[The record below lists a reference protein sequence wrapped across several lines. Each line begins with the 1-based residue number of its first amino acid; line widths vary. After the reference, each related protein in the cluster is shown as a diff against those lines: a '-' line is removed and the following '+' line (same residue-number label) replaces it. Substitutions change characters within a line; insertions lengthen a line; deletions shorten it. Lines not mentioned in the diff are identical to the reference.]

1 MEGTRLMS
9 DASAAPATTTARRPV
24 ALIVLAAGSGTRMNS
39 ALPKPLHELAGRPL
53 VAHALAAGRALDP
66 QRIVVVTGHGADAVE
81 AAVAEADPDAICVRQ
96 AEQLGTGHAVMQAA
110 GALDGFEGDA
120 VVLYA
125 DTPFL
130 TPETLDRLRSART
143 DHDVVVLGFEA
154 ADPGRYGRLVIEGGD
169 LLRIV
174 EAKDASAAELA
185 IRICNSGVMAADAAA
200 LMAHLARVEPK
211 NAAGEYYLTD
221 VVAVARAAD
230 QSAGAVLCPEDET
243 LGIDSRAGLA
253 RAEARFQAM
262 ARARA
267 LEDGVTLTWPDS
279 VVFSADTV
287 IGRDAVIEPH
297 VVFGPGVTVETGAR
311 IRAFSHLE
319 GCHVSQGAVVGPY
332 ARLRPD
338 AEIGNDARIGNFV
351 EVKAAQIGEGTKVN
365 HLSYIGDAELGPGT
379 NVGAGTVTC
388 NYDGVMKHRTI
399 IGRNVFIGS
408 DTMLVAPVTVG
419 DGAMT
424 ASGSV
429 ITEDVPAD
437 ALAVGRARQVNKPGL
452 ARRLMDRL
460 RALKEERKG

>member
-1 MEGTRLMS
+1 MADLPQR
-9 DASAAPATTTARRPV
+9 SAPVTAQRPV
-24 ALIVLAAGSGTRMNS
+24 ALIVLAAGAGTRMNS
-39 ALPKPLHELAGRPL
+39 DLPKPLHELGGRPL

-66 QRIVVVTGHGADAVE
+66 ERVIVVTGHGADAVE
-81 AAVAEADPDAICVRQ
+81 AAVAEADPEAFCVRQ
-96 AEQLGTGHAVMQAA
+96 EEQKGTGHAVLQAA
-110 GALDGFEGDA
+110 PALEGFDGDA

-130 TPETLDRLRSART
+130 APETIERLRAARM

-154 ADPGRYGRLVIEGGD
+154 ADPGRYGRLVMEGD
-169 LLRIV
+169 ALMRIV
-174 EAKDASAAELA
+174 EAKDATTEELA
-185 IRICNSGVMAADAAA
+185 ITTCNSGVMAANAA
-200 LMAHLARVEPK
+200 LLMGHLGRIAPQ

-221 VVAVARAAD
+221 VVALARAAG
-230 QSAGAVLCPEDET
+230 QSAGVVLCSEDET
-243 LGIDSRAGLA
+243 LGVDSRAGLA
-253 RAEARFQAM
+253 RAEARFQALCRS
-262 ARARA
+262 RAMEA
-267 LEDGVTLTWPDS
+267 GVTLTWPDS

-319 GCHVSQGAVVGPY
+319 GCHVSQGAVIGPY

-351 EVKAAQIGEGTKVN
+351 EVKAASIGEGAKVN
-365 HLSYIGDAELGPGT
+365 HLSYIGDAEIGAGS

-388 NYDGVMKHRTI
+388 NYDGVMKHRTV
-399 IGRNVFIGS
+399 IGRDVFIGS

-429 ITEDVPAD
+429 ITQDVPD
-437 ALAVGRARQVNKPGL
+437 GALALARARQINKPGL
-452 ARRLMDRL
+452 ALRLMERL
-460 RALKEERKG
+460 RALRKERKG

>member
-1 MEGTRLMS
+1 MTDLAQR
-9 DASAAPATTTARRPV
+9 PAQDDPTRPV
-24 ALIVLAAGSGTRMNS
+24 ALIVLAAGAGTRMNS
-39 ALPKPLHELAGRPL
+39 ELPKPLHELAGRPL

-66 QRIVVVTGHGADAVE
+66 ERVIVVTGHGAEAVE
-81 AAVAEADPDAICVRQ
+81 QAVAEADAEAICVRQ
-96 AEQLGTGHAVMQAA
+96 AEQNGTGHAVLQAA
-110 GALDGFEGDA
+110 PALEGFRGDA

-130 TPETLDRLRSART
+130 TPDTLERLRTARA
-143 DHDVVVLGFEA
+143 DHDVVVLGFETTA
-154 ADPGRYGRLVIEGGD
+154 PGRYGRLVMEGEA
-169 LLRIV
+169 LTKIV
-174 EAKDASAAELA
+174 EFKDATPQELA
-185 IRICNSGVMAADAAA
+185 ISLCNSGVMAADAAT
-200 LMAHLARVEPK
+200 LMAHLARIEPK

-221 VVAVARAAD
+221 VVAVARDAG
-230 QSAGAVLCPEDET
+230 QSAGAVLCPQDET

-253 RAEARFQAM
+253 AAEARFQAL

-267 LEDGVTLTWPDS
+267 MEDGVTLTWPDS

-319 GCHVSQGAVVGPY
+319 GCHVSKGAVVGPY

-351 EVKAAQIGEGTKVN
+351 EVKPATIGDGAKVN
-365 HLSYIGDAELGPGT
+365 HLSYIGDAVLGERT

-388 NYDGVMKHRTI
+388 NYDGVMKHRTV
-399 IGRNVFIGS
+399 IGRDVFIGS
-408 DTMLVAPVTVG
+408 DTMLVAPVTIG
-419 DGAMT
+419 DEAMT

-429 ITEDVPAD
+429 ITQDVPD
-437 ALAVGRARQVNKPGL
+437 GALALGRAKQVNKPGL
-452 ARRLMDRL
+452 ARRLMERL
-460 RALKEERKG
+460 RALKKQQKR